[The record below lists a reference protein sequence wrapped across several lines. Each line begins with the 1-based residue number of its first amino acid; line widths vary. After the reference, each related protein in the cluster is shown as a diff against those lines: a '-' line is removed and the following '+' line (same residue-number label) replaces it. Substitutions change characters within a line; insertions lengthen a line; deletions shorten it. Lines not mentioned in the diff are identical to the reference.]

1 LGSILDFAFFPST
14 YGFWHNIWKAFPR
27 IGNSLQPFMYFL
39 NYDSLKKEVK
49 MTAIKRMMVLFV
61 ALAMV
66 MAFCGSIQAENTGK
80 INLNKATVEEI
91 SQLKG
96 IGMKYAERIVQ
107 YRDKNGPFKN
117 IEDLLN
123 VQGIGPKTLEKNKDR
138 IIIK

>member
-1 LGSILDFAFFPST
+1 MRST
-14 YGFWHNIWKAFPR
+14 
-27 IGNSLQPFMYFL
+27 
-39 NYDSLKKEVK
+39 
-49 MTAIKRMMVLFV
+49 KRMMVLFV

-66 MAFCGSIQAENTGK
+66 MAFCGAIQAENAGK
-80 INLNKATVEEI
+80 INLNKATVEEL

-117 IEDLLN
+117 VEDLLN

-138 IIIK
+138 IIVK